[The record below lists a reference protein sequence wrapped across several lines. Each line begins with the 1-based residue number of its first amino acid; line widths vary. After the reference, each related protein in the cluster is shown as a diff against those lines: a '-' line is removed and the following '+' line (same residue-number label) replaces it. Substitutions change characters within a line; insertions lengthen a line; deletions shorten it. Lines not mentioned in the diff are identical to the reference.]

1 MPTQSSDD
9 KREYN
14 TPACKY
20 CGRSHAPR
28 QCSAFGKVCR
38 KCGGSNHFASVCLKG
53 RSSAHSPAPSRRPVH
68 TVESG
73 ETSGLFIGTVY
84 VGEIDRSGWHAN
96 LFVCSQEVC
105 FKLDS
110 GADANVLPLET
121 YERLGSGS
129 PLMETTTVLTAFGN
143 AKIRPDGEV
152 KLPVV
157 NPHTSETRML
167 DFYVTRS
174 SDIAILGCKAC
185 IELDLVR
192 RVSVDTVAENDV
204 LTEEKMRAQYSDVFT
219 GLGEYEKEYHIE
231 VDSNV
236 KPVIQR
242 CRKVPYARYD
252 KLKHTLVDLEK
263 RGVIASVDRPT
274 EWVHNLVITEKRD
287 GRMRVCLDPKP
298 LNVAIK
304 RERYEIPTPADVQ
317 SRLSGMC
324 VFTVIDMQD
333 AYWHVR
339 LSPESSYL
347 CTFHTP
353 WGRKRFLRMP
363 FGISSASEVMQKRNE
378 EAFGDIQGVHVI
390 ADDLI
395 ISAKDEAEHDAII
408 LRVLERARQQNVK
421 FNANKIQYKVNTV
434 TYMGHIVS
442 AEGMRPDP
450 RKVEAIVNMPR
461 PSDRQGLMR
470 LLGMIKYLAQYIPNE
485 SSITAPLRLL
495 LKQDVE
501 WSRQPEHDVAMQLVR
516 ETLARDTVLTF
527 YDVRKPAT
535 IQADASQSGL
545 GCGLMQQGRPV
556 AFASRALTEA
566 EQNYSQIEKEMLAIS
581 FACQK
586 FHQYIYGKSIDVH
599 SDHRPLESIM
609 KKPIGKASPRLQR
622 MMLQLQ
628 RYTLNVRYVPGKLMY
643 VADTLSRAY
652 ITGDAECGAP
662 EEMEVLVHSLVEN
675 LPATIDKL
683 EQFRRAFANDEV
695 MQKLKQYIRNG
706 WPQRKSA
713 ALPEIQAYWDIR
725 DELHEAEG
733 LLLFGERLV
742 VPASLRP
749 DMLQV
754 IHEGHLGRDKCKA
767 RARVSLY
774 WPLMGVDI
782 EEVVGRCAVCQKYRA
797 ANQKEPLIPH
807 SVPALRWQQVA
818 LDIMT
823 HKGKDY
829 LVAVDYLSKFPEIA
843 LLERKTA
850 ACVIMHLKSM
860 FARHGIA
867 DHLIRTLHNH
877 FSTTFV

>member
-1 MPTQSSDD
+1 M
-9 KREYN
+9 
-14 TPACKY
+14 
-20 CGRSHAPR
+20 
-28 QCSAFGKVCR
+28 
-38 KCGGSNHFASVCLKG
+38 
-53 RSSAHSPAPSRRPVH
+53 
-68 TVESG
+68 
-73 ETSGLFIGTVY
+73 
-84 VGEIDRSGWHAN
+84 
-96 LFVCSQEVC
+96 
-105 FKLDS
+105 
-110 GADANVLPLET
+110 
-121 YERLGSGS
+121 
-129 PLMETTTVLTAFGN
+129 
-143 AKIRPDGEV
+143 
-152 KLPVV
+152 
-157 NPHTSETRML
+157 
-167 DFYVTRS
+167 
-174 SDIAILGCKAC
+174 
-185 IELDLVR
+185 
-192 RVSVDTVAENDV
+192 
-204 LTEEKMRAQYSDVFT
+204 
-219 GLGEYEKEYHIE
+219 
-231 VDSNV
+231 

-242 CRKVPYARYD
+242 CGKVPYARYD

-304 RERYEIPTPADVQ
+304 RERYEIPTPADMQ

-378 EAFGDIQGVHVI
+378 EAFGDIQDVHVI

-470 LLGMIKYLAQYIPNE
+470 LPGMIKYLAQYIPNE

-501 WSRQPEHDVAMQLVR
+501 WSWQPEHDVAMQLVR

-527 YDVRKPAT
+527 CDVRKPAT

-545 GCGLMQQGRPV
+545 GCGLMQQDRPV

-566 EQNYSQIEKEMLAIS
+566 EQNYSQIEKEMLAIC

-586 FHQYIYGKSIDVH
+586 FHQYTYGKSIDVH

-643 VADTLSRAY
+643 VADTLSRA
-652 ITGDAECGAP
+652 
-662 EEMEVLVHSLVEN
+662 
-675 LPATIDKL
+675 
-683 EQFRRAFANDEV
+683 
-695 MQKLKQYIRNG
+695 
-706 WPQRKSA
+706 
-713 ALPEIQAYWDIR
+713 
-725 DELHEAEG
+725 
-733 LLLFGERLV
+733 
-742 VPASLRP
+742 
-749 DMLQV
+749 
-754 IHEGHLGRDKCKA
+754 
-767 RARVSLY
+767 
-774 WPLMGVDI
+774 
-782 EEVVGRCAVCQKYRA
+782 
-797 ANQKEPLIPH
+797 
-807 SVPALRWQQVA
+807 
-818 LDIMT
+818 
-823 HKGKDY
+823 
-829 LVAVDYLSKFPEIA
+829 
-843 LLERKTA
+843 
-850 ACVIMHLKSM
+850 
-860 FARHGIA
+860 
-867 DHLIRTLHNH
+867 
-877 FSTTFV
+877 